1 MFTFGQKR
9 RHDLKV
15 RSITQTTTENPC
27 CAWGKIEKATIEELE
42 EVKAWSKLSKEK
54 LIPIKEL
61 RWGLMAKLDSLENLE
76 REKKLQLEIDTKHKM
91 RMIKEK
97 EEEES
102 MLKQRPQLK
111 ENGWRK

>member
-1 MFTFGQKR
+1 
-9 RHDLKV
+9 
-15 RSITQTTTENPC
+15 
-27 CAWGKIEKATIEELE
+27 
-42 EVKAWSKLSKEK
+42 
-54 LIPIKEL
+54 
-61 RWGLMAKLDSLENLE
+61 MAKLDSLENLE
-76 REKKLQLEIDTKHKM
+76 REKKLQLEIDTKRKM